1 MGTWAHR
8 IIQMVLLSTALARLV
23 MLCGSRLLQ
32 YSPFMQTLISPGVL
46 AQPNYGT
53 QIIRDNAKCVACRQA
68 LCQCPMGTPAGV
80 AQRSDD
86 FQHMAKLTHQMW
98 QHQGQLFGPQAHPS
112 VDIPVPPLLRKTVSE
127 PPIPA
132 PPGGSRAP

>member
-1 MGTWAHR
+1 
-8 IIQMVLLSTALARLV
+8 
-23 MLCGSRLLQ
+23 MLCGSMLLQ
-32 YSPFMQTLISPGVL
+32 YSPDMQNINLPWSARL
-46 AQPNYGT
+46 APSMAP
-53 QIIRDNAKCVACRQA
+53 RKFSAECVACRQA

-86 FQHMAKLTHQMW
+86 VQHMAKLTHQMW
-98 QHQGQLFGPQAHPS
+98 QHMGQLFGPQAHPS
-112 VDIPVPPLLRKTVSE
+112 VDIPVPPLLRKTISE